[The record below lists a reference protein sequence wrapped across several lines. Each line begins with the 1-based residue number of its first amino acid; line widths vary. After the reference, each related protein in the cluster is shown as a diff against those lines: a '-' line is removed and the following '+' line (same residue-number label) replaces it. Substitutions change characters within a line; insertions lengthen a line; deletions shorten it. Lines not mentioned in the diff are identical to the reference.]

1 MKKRILAVL
10 LAAMLTS
17 PMLFSCANE
26 ETKETTPA
34 DTTGTTDTT
43 TTETEDSWQ
52 YPDVDYAGAE
62 YRVLNFDE
70 LWDMYIHMD
79 ATELTGEV
87 LNDAVYN
94 RNRKIED
101 ALNCKIVE
109 KTITNGGGSL
119 TLLTDEAKNTVVA
132 GSDEYET
139 MQLPV
144 NQDISVVT
152 SGYLMDMKAVDGLNL
167 DETWWD
173 QDVIKST
180 TLNGKLYFASGAST
194 LMAFDGMWCLFFN
207 EDMMTD
213 YNLEKPYDLVREGK
227 WTLDALNE
235 YCSAVVNSN
244 DDATFTWKK
253 DGSAVYGISTFT
265 NGPEKFY
272 YACGVRGA
280 ESDTEG
286 NIQNT
291 IENEHFYNVID
302 KLATLL
308 STKSGMA
315 INASTSNFDADAGGY
330 VYIFTVRRSLFMTA
344 EIKTAQL
351 LRDMEDTFGIV
362 PFPKYDEEQDDYQT
376 TMVHQMMYL
385 TIPTTN
391 THLDMTATVTEVM
404 AHDSYES
411 VLPVYYSNV
420 VEHKGLRN
428 EDSVEMLEIMRENR
442 GMDMAVAF
450 AWNATLREKLRDA
463 LFAGN
468 NQVASIVAAQESVIN
483 SNIEK
488 FVEYLN
494 E

>member
-34 DTTGTTDTT
+34 DITGTTDTT

-62 YRVLNFDE
+62 YRVLNADK

-79 ATELTGEV
+79 APEQTGEV

-101 ALNCKIVE
+101 ALNCKIAE
-109 KTITNGGGSL
+109 KTFTGTSD
-119 TLLTDEAKNTVVA
+119 TLQEIAAHAKATIMA
-132 GSDEYET
+132 GSDDYDI
-139 MQLPV
+139 MQLSP
-144 NQDISVVT
+144 NYDITLVT
-152 SGYLMDMKAVDGLNL
+152 DGYLMDLMSLDALHLNE
-167 DETWWD
+167 DWWD
-173 QDVIKST
+173 QDVIQST

-213 YNLEKPYDLVREGK
+213 YGLDMPYDLVREGK
-227 WTLDALNE
+227 WTLDKLNE
-235 YCSAVVNSN
+235 YCTAVVNLN
-244 DDATFTWKK
+244 TDTTFTWKK
-253 DGSAVYGISTFT
+253 DGSCVWGISTFS

-280 ESDTEG
+280 EADKDG
-286 NIQNT
+286 NIQIT
-291 IENEHFYNVID
+291 LESEHFYNVID

-308 STKSGMA
+308 SSKSGMA
-315 INASTSNFDADAGGY
+315 ICASTDNFNAETGGY
-330 VYIFTVRRSLFMTA
+330 VYVFTVRRSLFLTA

-351 LRDMEDTFGIV
+351 LRDMEDNFGIV
-362 PFPKYDEEQDDYQT
+362 PFPKYDEEQQNYQT

-428 EDSVEMLEIMRENR
+428 EDSVEMLEIMRSTR

-450 AWNATLREKLRDA
+450 AWNDTLREKLRNA
-463 LFAGN
+463 LFVGN

-488 FVEYLN
+488 FMEYLN